1 MGWLLELLIEGL
13 REICSQFVID
23 MMDLVT
29 GMFTELLSCDLTLFE
44 ELFSVV
50 GDLYKN
56 VMVPM
61 GIAILLLIWI
71 WQLFKSMFGKSGVN
85 SEDPI
90 ELVCRSCIAL
100 FFVVAAKPMI
110 NYILNIAGTPYQWV
124 VGTKIDVESFSEY
137 VSVLEKVTG
146 VLGIGSLNI
155 SILMLIMQFVVAW
168 NYFKMLFIIAERY
181 VLLGVFSYTA
191 PLAFSTGGS
200 KATNNI
206 LASWAKMFGGQI
218 VLIILNAWCMKMFL
232 SGYGNLMASSY
243 GFTKFFV
250 ATLCLIGF
258 CKITFKLDSYMASL
272 GVNLGR
278 PSYGLGAMGL
288 MMAAGRILSHV
299 GRGGS
304 GAGGQ
309 TAPGGTDAGAGA
321 DGNGAMPDASAGPIP
336 MSFGMDDEPIESMPQ
351 ENGFGDEADT
361 QADIDTQ
368 GDFVPENTEDAGVLE
383 ELGMMPTDL
392 GTDENTDTGVD
403 EDSGFSEESG
413 MNLESGEV
421 PEFQEGSELLGE
433 GNEQGSGIPEA
444 GFGDETNILGDMSDY
459 PVEEDFDSEAA
470 PEMDLEGGSIDSA
483 GIDTEGVTYG
493 SADSSYNNSGL
504 SSGGNAG
511 ESTLGNAG
519 TDVIS
524 EIGGETAVSGFD
536 SYNAGGET
544 VSGHSSDGHTFDAKT
559 SDGMPVPGT
568 PQTSMEPEF
577 ENGMVPDYE
586 IMDEERG
593 MEAETRA
600 ESHMNHLDIGRSIPS
615 AEGKFQKAGTKN
627 GKRSFREVPKS
638 REELRRRK
646 QGNQNPDS
654 KDSRHKN

>member
-1 MGWLLELLIEGL
+1 MSWLLELLIDGL
-13 REICSQFVID
+13 REICSQFVVD

-56 VMVPM
+56 VIVPM

-71 WQLFKSMFGKSGVN
+71 WQLFKSMFGKAGVS

-110 NYILNIAGTPYQWV
+110 NYVLNIAGTPYQWV
-124 VGTKIDVESFSEY
+124 VGTDITVDSFSEY

-146 VLGIGSLNI
+146 SLGIGSLNI

-168 NYFKMLFIIAERY
+168 NYLKMLFIIAERY

-206 LASWAKMFGGQI
+206 LASWSKMFGGQI

-288 MMAAGRILSHV
+288 MMAAGRILSHI
-299 GRGGS
+299 GRNGS
-304 GAGGQ
+304 GATENGSSSG
-309 TAPGGTDAGAGA
+309 TEAGGGTG
-321 DGNGAMPDASAGPIP
+321 GNTNMPDASAGPIP
-336 MSFGMDDEPIESMPQ
+336 MSFGMGDESMDMDNMPH
-351 ENGFGDEADT
+351 ESGLGDETEA
-361 QADIDTQ
+361 QADMTAQD
-368 GDFVPENTEDAGVLE
+368 DFMADNMEDAGILE
-383 ELGMMPTDL
+383 ELGMTPTDI
-392 GTDENTDTGVD
+392 GTEENADTGLN
-403 EDSGFSEESG
+403 EESG
-413 MNLESGEV
+413 MNVESGEV
-421 PEFQEGSELLGE
+421 PEFNEGAELFGE
-433 GNEQGSGIPEA
+433 GNETGSGMPEV
-444 GFGDETNILGDMSDY
+444 GLGDETNILGDMGDY
-459 PVEEDFDSEAA
+459 PVEEDFDGEMGLD
-470 PEMDLEGGSIDSA
+470 MDLEGSPIDSA
-483 GIDTEGVTYG
+483 GMDTEGVTYG
-493 SADSSYNNSGL
+493 SEASY
-504 SSGGNAG
+504 SSGGLTNGRSSGENASDDTG
-511 ESTLGNAG
+511 ADT
-519 TDVIS
+519 IS
-524 EIGGETAVSGFD
+524 EMGGETAVSGFE
-536 SYNAGGET
+536 SYDTGGET
-544 VSGHSSDGHTFDAKT
+544 IGGHSSDGHEFDMQT
-559 SDGMPVPGT
+559 PDGMPSPGSVR
-568 PQTSMEPEF
+568 TSMESEY
-577 ENGMVPDYE
+577 GDSGLPDYE
-586 IMDEERG
+586 LSDEGNEMG
-593 MEAETRA
+593 MNAGGKG
-600 ESHMNHLDIGRSIPS
+600 HMNNLDTGRTIPP
-615 AEGKFQKAGTKN
+615 ADEKFQRTK
-627 GKRSFREVPKS
+627 GGSSKKSFREVPRS

-646 QGNQNPDS
+646 QGNSGPDQNDS
-654 KDSRHKN
+654 KHKI

>member
-1 MGWLLELLIEGL
+1 MSWLLELLIDGL

-23 MMDLVT
+23 MMDLIT

-71 WQLFKSMFGKSGVN
+71 WQLFKSMFGKAGVS

-110 NYILNIAGTPYQWV
+110 NYVLNIAGTPYQWV
-124 VGTKIDVESFSEY
+124 VGTEITVESFSEY
-137 VSVLEKVTG
+137 VSVLENVTG
-146 VLGIGSLNI
+146 SLGIGSLNI

-168 NYFKMLFIIAERY
+168 NYLKMLFIIAERY

-206 LASWAKMFGGQI
+206 LASWSKMFGGQI

-288 MMAAGRILSHV
+288 MMAAGRILSHI
-299 GRGGS
+299 GRGSS
-304 GAGGQ
+304 GATENGSSS
-309 TAPGGTDAGAGA
+309 GAETGVGA
-321 DGNGAMPDASAGPIP
+321 SGNANMPEASAGPIP
-336 MSFGMDDEPIESMPQ
+336 MSVGMGDESMDMDNMPH
-351 ENGFGDEADT
+351 ESGFGDET
-361 QADIDTQ
+361 ESQADMTAQD
-368 GDFVPENTEDAGVLE
+368 DFMPDNMEDAGVLE
-383 ELGMMPTDL
+383 ELGMMPADI
-392 GTDENTDTGVD
+392 GAEENADTGIN
-403 EDSGFSEESG
+403 EESGFSEESG
-413 MNLESGEV
+413 MNVESGEV
-421 PEFQEGSELLGE
+421 PGYNEGSEFLGE
-433 GNEQGSGIPEA
+433 ENETGSGMPEA
-444 GFGDETNILGDMSDY
+444 GFGDETNILGDMGDY
-459 PVEEDFDSEAA
+459 PVEEDFDGEVG
-470 PEMDLEGGSIDSA
+470 PEMDLEGGSIESA
-483 GIDTEGVTYG
+483 GMETEGVTYG
-493 SADSSYNNSGL
+493 SAASYSGGGL
-504 SSGGNAG
+504 SNGGSLGAKTSDDAG
-511 ESTLGNAG
+511 VDTIGEM
-519 TDVIS
+519 
-524 EIGGETAVSGFD
+524 GGETTVSGFE
-536 SYNAGGET
+536 SYDTGGET
-544 VSGHSSDGHTFDAKT
+544 IGAHSSDGHTFERQT
-559 SDGMPVPGT
+559 SDGMNPGAVR
-568 PQTSMEPEF
+568 TSMESEF
-577 ENGMVPDYE
+577 GGSGLPDYE
-586 IMDEERG
+586 ISDEGNEMG
-593 MEAETRA
+593 IKVDVKG
-600 ESHMNHLDIGRSIPS
+600 HMNNLDTGRTIPP
-615 AEGKFQKAGTKN
+615 AEEKFQRTKAGSSK
-627 GKRSFREVPKS
+627 KSFREVPRS

-646 QGNQNPDS
+646 QGNSGPDQNDS
-654 KDSRHKN
+654 KHKI